1 MRAAPFSGDLEPTS
15 HRRLGQPRYEAAL
28 DISAPLHANRCQRS
42 LTSVLGFIQTAPE
55 LFVGFFVGSV
65 LFSVQSYLMIVEIAR
80 SSNL

>member
-1 MRAAPFSGDLEPTS
+1 M
-15 HRRLGQPRYEAAL
+15 
-28 DISAPLHANRCQRS
+28 HANRCQRS